1 MVSKYTENG
10 GDILP
15 QFIHEKE
22 TICDQHEPSRVFGT
36 VFKFLKEKMW
46 ETQEENNSC
55 VWRECAGSL
64 CWNFGRNSL

>member
-55 VWRECAGSL
+55 V
-64 CWNFGRNSL
+64 